1 MNFDERNFNHVND
14 FVYLFVLLRSRNDKF
29 PTNSINSLR
38 KSKDITERFLF
49 SLFDTMSEIV
59 ERVYKIILFFKSI
72 WLVFTYYYIHC
83 FLQLILK
90 NCIIW
95 VCSLQYIFITFLY
108 MKDMIPVLEITSMV
122 QRFPQEL

>member
-1 MNFDERNFNHVND
+1 MNFDERNFNHVNE

-49 SLFDTMSEIV
+49 SLFDTMSQIV

-72 WLVFTYYYIHC
+72 WLVFIYYYIHC

-95 VCSLQYIFITFLY
+95 VCSLQYISITFLY
-108 MKDMIPVLEITSMV
+108 MKDMISVLEITSMV